1 MNKELT
7 PRAEEIQ
14 KLLATGMRPSAIAK
28 ELDISRQRVYQCMAH
43 FDLEHKKLSEVIE
56 ERRNV
61 LAAQMQPLIEQ
72 ELDDDVIAEKLGV
85 SLSMIIDARLNR
97 NIKRNVRIPQ
107 EQIDAVL
114 KARLSGHPMPSF
126 KKIESMTG
134 VPLSRVRQIIERNGS
149 AEHHKGTRQR
159 RNAQ

>member
-7 PRAEEIQ
+7 PRAQEIQ
-14 KLLATGMRPSAIAK
+14 QLLEAGMRPSAIAK
-28 ELDISRQRVYQCMAH
+28 QLNISRQRVYQCMAH
-43 FDLEHKKLSEVIE
+43 FELEHKKLSEVIE
-56 ERRNV
+56 ERRDQ
-61 LAAQMQPLIEQ
+61 LAEQMKPFLEQ
-72 ELDDDVIAEKLGV
+72 DMEDEDIAKQLGV
-85 SLSMIIDARLNR
+85 TLSMIIDARLNR
-97 NIKRNVRIPQ
+97 DIKRNVRIPQ

-114 KARLSGHPMPSF
+114 KARVSGHPMPSF

-159 RNAQ
+159 KSA